1 MQVGESARKL
11 GFNTHVS
18 FHNESNKKFCP
29 SLDAHGV
36 GGESQ
41 TSETV
46 FHNHN
51 AEKNVDEAGLMK
63 PNGGISFA
71 AVVGGVHDHP
81 QKKWSSLFKDSA
93 AADALKEINYV
104 TTLAQELNLSSS
116 DKSNMDDSGK
126 FYAQSQSNDF
136 QHSSVATEGPKD
148 EVSTDE
154 DGNEMIDQEQINFKS
169 SNESTPFSALHKE
182 NMLNGIQWD
191 SRVEGLILDTIYS
204 PEAAVALKMESP
216 AVQSFVAQ
224 VIKALHHI

>member
-1 MQVGESARKL
+1 MGESATKL

-18 FHNESNKKFCP
+18 LHNESNKNFCP

-41 TSETV
+41 TSQMV
-46 FHNHN
+46 FHNYN
-51 AEKNVDEAGLMK
+51 AEKNADEAGLMK

-71 AVVGGVHDHP
+71 AVVRGVHDHP

-93 AADALKEINYV
+93 AADTWKEINYI

-116 DKSNMDDSGK
+116 DKSNTDDSGT
-126 FYAQSQSNDF
+126 FYAQGQNNDF
-136 QHSSVATEGPKD
+136 QHSSVATEGTTD

-154 DGNEMIDQEQINFKS
+154 DRNEMIDQEQINFKS
-169 SNESTPFSALHKE
+169 RDESTPFSAIHKE

-204 PEAAVALKMESP
+204 PEAAVALEKESVP
-216 AVQSFVAQ
+216 TVQSIVAQ